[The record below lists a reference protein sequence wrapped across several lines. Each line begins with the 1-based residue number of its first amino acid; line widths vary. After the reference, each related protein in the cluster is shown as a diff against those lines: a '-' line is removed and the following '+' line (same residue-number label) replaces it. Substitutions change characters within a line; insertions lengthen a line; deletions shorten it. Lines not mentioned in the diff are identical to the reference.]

1 MLEAVS
7 LECMRGDRR
16 LFADVGFS
24 LAPGELLH
32 VRGRNG
38 SGKSSLLRMLCG
50 LVLPESGEIKWNGL
64 NIRRSDE
71 YKHSLTYLGHLNGI
85 KEELSGV
92 ENLRINCGL
101 AGSDVGE
108 SAALD
113 ALARIGLA
121 GREHL
126 PVKVLSQGQ
135 RRRVMLARLLV
146 ASTPLWILDEPL
158 AALDTDAIGLMRSLF
173 EFHLENGGMLI
184 LTTHQELDIAAKTT
198 HEIRFS
204 S

>member
-1 MLEAVS
+1 MLEATQ
-7 LECMRGDRR
+7 LECMRGDRI
-16 LFADVGFS
+16 LFSSVGFR

-32 VRGRNG
+32 VRGPNG

-50 LVLPESGEIKWNGL
+50 LVLPESGEIRWNDR
-64 NIRRSDE
+64 NIRHSDE
-71 YKHSLTYLGHLNGI
+71 YNRALTYLGHLNGI
-85 KEELSGV
+85 KEELSGL

-101 AGSDVGE
+101 AGFDVSE
-108 SAALD
+108 DAAFG
-113 ALARIGLA
+113 AFERIGLA

-126 PVKVLSQGQ
+126 PAKVLSQGQ

-173 EFHLENGGMLI
+173 KLHLENGGMLI
-184 LTTHQELDIAAKTT
+184 LTTHQELEIAARAI
-198 HEIRFS
+198 HEIRFN
-204 S
+204 